1 MLQIKPDKPLPSTLI
16 LVIRTLDDVAAALQL
31 DYFLIGAMARD
42 ILLEHV
48 YGVPASRATMDIDF
62 AVQSLHG
69 MSLIN

>member
-1 MLQIKPDKPLPSTLI
+1 MLQIKPDKPLSSTLI

-48 YGVPASRATMDIDF
+48 YGCLPR
-62 AVQSLHG
+62 VQRRMPH
-69 MSLIN
+69 